1 MDNKSEKAR
10 CEPKKQVLTGV
21 LPHGQPGRAG
31 MLHIL
36 KGKKTMHYDT
46 ALRAYTSK
54 RIEEIERADILV
66 GIPCYDNQ
74 ETIAHV
80 IQMVSHGLFRH
91 YKALRSVIMIADGG
105 STDDTREMAKEFEI
119 KPWQQKI
126 TSIYRGPSGKGS
138 AFRSIFEAAKRLKVK
153 ACMVVDSDLRSIT
166 SDWVKYLLEPILE
179 KGYQYVSPL
188 YSRYKY
194 DGTITNNIVYNLTRA
209 LYGLR
214 IRQPIGGDFAFAG
227 ELAAYYIEQDVWET
241 DVARYGIDIWMTTNA
256 ITNNF
261 KICQSNLGVKI
272 HDAKDPAESL
282 GPMFRQVVHTLFV
295 LMEQNEACWKAVKG
309 SRTVPL
315 FGLQE
320 YKEPDPIKVNLDRLV
335 TEYKTGF
342 RHFKG
347 LYRDILCP
355 DCFAELKKCA
365 AESKTKFIMPVK
377 TWVMVLYETAATFH
391 CWTDNRTQLVNLV
404 TPLYLGRVASFINQT
419 RKMNS
424 SQAEEVV
431 EDQAQVFESY
441 KDYLI
446 RVWDEKVN
454 NTG

>member
-1 MDNKSEKAR
+1 M
-10 CEPKKQVLTGV
+10 G
-21 LPHGQPGRAG
+21 
-31 MLHIL
+31 
-36 KGKKTMHYDT
+36 YDT
-46 ALRAYTSK
+46 ALRAYTAK
-54 RIEEIERADILV
+54 RIEEIDRADILV
-66 GIPCYDNQ
+66 GIPCYNNHG
-74 ETIAHV
+74 TIHHV
-80 IQMVSHGLFRH
+80 IQMVTHGLFNH
-91 YKALRSVIMIADGG
+91 YKDLRSVIMVADGG
-105 STDDTREMAKEFEI
+105 STDDTREVSKEFQI
-119 KPWQQKI
+119 KPWQEKI
-126 TSIYRGPSGKGS
+126 VSIYRGPSGKGS
-138 AFRSIFEAAKRLKVK
+138 AFRSIFEAAKRLKAKV
-153 ACMVVDSDLRSIT
+153 CMVVDSDLRSIT

-179 KGYQYVSPL
+179 MDYQYVSPL

-214 IRQPIGGDFAFAG
+214 IRQPIGGDFAFVG
-227 ELAAYYIEQDVWET
+227 KLAEYYIEQDVWET

-295 LMEQNEACWKAVKG
+295 LMEQNEAAWKGVRG

-320 YKEPDPIKVNLDRLV
+320 LKKPDPIDVNLERLV
-335 TEYKTGF
+335 KEYKTGF
-342 RHFKG
+342 RQFKG
-347 LYRDILCP
+347 FYRDIFCP
-355 DCFAELKKCA
+355 ECYAELKKCA
-365 AESKTKFIMPVK
+365 GKAKTKFIMPDE

-391 CWTDNRTQLVNLV
+391 HWTDNRTQLVNLV

-419 RKMNS
+419 KKMDS
-424 SQAEEVV
+424 IQAEAVV
-431 EDQAQVFESY
+431 EQQADVFEEY

-446 RVWDEKVN
+446 QIWDQANEQKIP
-454 NTG
+454 